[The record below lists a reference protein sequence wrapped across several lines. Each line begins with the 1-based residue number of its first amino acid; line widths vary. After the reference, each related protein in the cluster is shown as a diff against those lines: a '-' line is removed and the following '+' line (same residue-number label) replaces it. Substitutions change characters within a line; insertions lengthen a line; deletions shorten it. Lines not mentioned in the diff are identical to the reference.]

1 MLEKN
6 LDGNRRTGM
15 CHPWEIIANQAKNMS
30 QLAFKIYVEKKN
42 S

>member
-6 LDGNRRTGM
+6 LDENRRTGM

-30 QLAFKIYVEKKN
+30 KRKILEEN
-42 S
+42 